1 MPDSTTALMSAAEA
15 TAAGP
20 TGNRTTTT
28 DDSTAGNK
36 TTSTSTSTLSAKM
49 STTGAGLAAAVSAT
63 KKKNV
68 NNNNNNTNSY
78 EEDNDNRSVFSAS
91 TTATMAT
98 EVLSLS
104 DSLCWALYFPKNSNS
119 NSNTKRS
126 RGIWWPALRFSSIL
140 DFLKVKGDDF
150 YNVDVDDNDNESS
163 TKSRR
168 KSMKKKMEK
177 MKKKK
182 KRMECRAMK
191 ETLQDNPIETI
202 HYLGR
207 PVEEC
212 VTANHALD
220 KGIEIQDYS
229 NGMSSFLGKMKRK
242 DFPRRFITAVDDGE
256 NNDKTAV
263 AFKLFQDFYKAIDE
277 ASALNRAD
285 DDDDDSSDSDDSDS
299 DDDDEEVVVE
309 WTSTAQKVW
318 DKYQNR
324 CPRGGI
330 SSRAGSS
337 QDDDDDDDDAVIAVN
352 DHHYEQQ
359 QDQEVEEEYHQEEEE
374 HQQGDD
380 FSLAHSTAAISL
392 YTEASLT
399 SASASR
405 HQQQQ
410 TPSVGGS
417 GGEEHASTSSPPS
430 LPTKLSNVN
439 AGEDGDDDDND
450 FETIWNIHQMEG
462 WEQFENDYDQ
472 LVYQAPNG
480 YTFNSHQSFCD
491 YLTETYGW
499 EDPNSSLR
507 GASLLSSRGRDQD
520 RSSPNRSTRRQRSFS
535 PTGKKRWSD
544 LWLYLDKILGWS
556 YNYAT
561 KHDLKFHGASTIWFR
576 PGFHIKGR
584 GNLGTDHF
592 FSEDDVL
599 AYCDEND
606 ISPPPP
612 TPDTEEESPLSPEE
626 KMEKEIETKKK
637 VDRYPNGTRIM
648 KQFENGDWYNGT
660 IKKYSKKRGYYSI
673 KFDDGEIEEF
683 DDDDVKQWLKDDD
696 DDEEMGDND
705 DSSGYETPD
714 DQSTIPQDPGKPRL
728 LSPSEG
734 TTTSGVS
741 NGNNS
746 LYGGGESYCE
756 DDRYNFKI
764 LWGRLKDKG
773 WDWQKP
779 NNSFDDYWYCKP
791 ASMRPKSEWIQGLD
805 YFCNQE
811 EVIAFCKERDSAS
824 SRDKDGAGRNKLDDA
839 PSKNAKK
846 KSSLAT
852 KNTKKKPGKKKKCSL
867 SDSFDVDGENNDEP
881 SNKKRKNSKKNLASK
896 AVTEKKGPVSNDNV
910 IVDDGNTRKQSDSKK
925 RRKEIKS
932 TSAGAAADVESN
944 KKQKGSQTYPR
955 KTELSDLCNDESLK
969 INDGKM
975 DTPWNVDTPKHEHK
989 LCLTATGMNYSSH
1002 YYLPGENAKDFTKRF
1017 SSVEEIAQHF
1027 ARTNEYTLSSGSKIP
1042 TTDVERSFVRLIRY
1056 ALVPGAL
1063 STWKEIRKINRS
1075 ETSYLLR
1082 ELGYHTTDVGGWKPP
1097 KAFVI
1102 AKVLEPYYES
1112 LDSLC
1117 EVLTCLEDLHVPS
1130 SSSSRRRKQEKKLSQ
1145 TQLIALRLRI
1155 AEGFTVLDI
1164 DEEYNGAD
1172 HENEEE
1178 VEKEQVSI
1186 EKSLPSVNPVPVPIP
1201 ATKKLSD
1208 EAMKATR
1215 INDDTSI
1222 ESKKRKR
1229 TSKEIE
1235 DEKRSKEV
1243 EAQIALSPT
1252 KIKVGQFLKN
1262 PEENTAPWA
1271 LNNPTSTPSMGWSN
1285 FYYKIGCSY
1294 NGGYYYLPGESS
1306 NQGFTIRFSSTNE
1319 MAAHFCT
1326 EGEYSKYQNLLNEE
1340 DQRFIK
1346 RLFDYGHVPGN
1357 YSDWKQLRELK
1368 LCEVVLILDLLGFEK
1383 GRDQWWSI
1391 PKGLSVLDHK
1401 KKYRSLSD
1409 LGRALIRVPDLEDRT
1424 GGKGNRRRAR
1434 KGGFL
1439 TDKQMVAL
1447 RLRIAEG
1454 LENED
1459 GYEPPIETDSGSVS
1473 DNANNNEEKDESPS
1487 NEDSD
1492 IGSDKESTMTEEAVM
1507 KLFVYDVCSHT
1518 DAWVYLQDLGC
1529 SYRSNHY
1536 YLPGNSK
1543 RTIECQNELVSYILE
1558 HSVNMLDWENC
1569 SLKPLQVDQ
1578 FVRYLKGFTARLCLS
1593 DASLVGQAFH
1603 EITKANIRN
1612 FLKKIGITRKNGKYY
1627 IGNNKHDESSI
1638 VNMIR
1643 STDDLYNLSQNDL
1656 TPLKRHRSGDPTL
1669 SSLESAAVRLW
1680 AVQSDIPLTNMP
1692 DLSTIGRSANA
1703 EVMRK
1708 ATNVENEPVESEEP
1722 SDTDEFHECK
1732 QMNDDSQIE
1741 TSDMVEAQSSTLD
1754 KNKALTDSELGEEPL
1769 EENEG
1774 VHAGEVEVAKQ
1785 QPSQLPSSIDED
1797 ETQEDLET
1805 NVAATKKN
1813 PIIDLMTP
1821 PPSKGRRGT
1830 NIAKTV
1836 QEQDKTSLDD
1846 QNDDKAQMGRNDTD
1860 LSEPATA
1867 NDDGDNNDNSNTRSS
1882 SPSSGENNKGTWG
1895 LLTQPP
1901 CDDEDEDDGDDD
1913 QNGAVLDMFGPAEL
1927 DSPSSSLNIHPSSD
1941 SISMFSP
1948 PPQPAAAAQN
1958 LNERRTEQ
1966 RGNRTPLFTQ
1976 EEDESFDMNDFISN
1990 VF

>member
-1 MPDSTTALMSAAEA
+1 MPDSTTALMSSEA

-20 TGNRTTTT
+20 TGNRTTTR
-28 DDSTAGNK
+28 DDSTSGNE
-36 TTSTSTSTLSAKM
+36 TTSTSTSTVSAKM
-49 STTGAGLAAAVSAT
+49 SSTGAGLAAAVSAT

-140 DFLKVKGDDF
+140 DFLKVKG
-150 YNVDVDDNDNESS
+150 
-163 TKSRR
+163 
-168 KSMKKKMEK
+168 
-177 MKKKK
+177 
-182 KRMECRAMK
+182 
-191 ETLQDNPIETI
+191 
-202 HYLGR
+202 R

-220 KGIEIQDYS
+220 KGIKIQDYS

-277 ASALNRAD
+277 AN
-285 DDDDDSSDSDDSDS
+285 
-299 DDDDEEVVVE
+299 
-309 WTSTAQKVW
+309 
-318 DKYQNR
+318 
-324 CPRGGI
+324 
-330 SSRAGSS
+330 
-337 QDDDDDDDDAVIAVN
+337 
-352 DHHYEQQ
+352 
-359 QDQEVEEEYHQEEEE
+359 QEVEEEYHQEEEE

-405 HQQQQ
+405 HPQQ
-410 TPSVGGS
+410 TPSVGGNS
-417 GGEEHASTSSPPS
+417 GGEEHASTSSPS

-439 AGEDGDDDDND
+439 AGEEGDDEDND

-507 GASLLSSRGRDQD
+507 GASLLSTRGRDQD

-584 GNLGTDHF
+584 GDLGTDHF

-660 IKKYSKKRGYYSI
+660 IKSYIKKRGYYSI
-673 KFDDGEIEEF
+673 KFDDGEEEEF

-805 YFCNQE
+805 YFCDQE

-846 KSSLAT
+846 KKSLAT

-881 SNKKRKNSKKNLASK
+881 STKKRKNSKKNLASK

-944 KKQKGSQTYPR
+944 KKQKGSQTYP
-955 KTELSDLCNDESLK
+955 KKPKLSDLCNDESLK
-969 INDGKM
+969 INDGKT

-989 LCLTATGMNYSSH
+989 LCLTATGMNYASY

-1042 TTDVERSFVRLIRY
+1042 TTDDERSFVRLIRY
-1056 ALVPGAL
+1056 ALVPGAY

-1075 ETSYLLR
+1075 ETSYLLNK
-1082 ELGYHTTDVGGWKPP
+1082 LGYYTTDVGGWKPP
-1097 KAFVI
+1097 DAFVE

-1117 EVLTCLEDLHVPS
+1117 EVLTCLEDLDVPS
-1130 SSSSRRRKQEKKLSQ
+1130 SSSSRRRKQEIKLSQ

-1164 DEEYNGAD
+1164 DMEYNSAD
-1172 HENEEE
+1172 HENEDD

-1186 EKSLPSVNPVPVPIP
+1186 EKSLPSVNPVSVPIP

-1271 LNNPTSTPSMGWSN
+1271 LNNPTSTPSMGWSK

-1306 NQGFTIRFSSTNE
+1306 NQGFTVRFSSTNE
-1319 MAAHFCT
+1319 MAGHFCT
-1326 EGEYSKYQNLLNEE
+1326 EGEYSKYLNLLNEE

-1357 YSDWKQLRELK
+1357 YFDWKQLRELK
-1368 LCEVVLILDLLGFEK
+1368 LREVVLILDLLGFQK
-1383 GRDQWWSI
+1383 CRDRWWSI
-1391 PKGLSVLDHK
+1391 PKGLPVLDHK
-1401 KKYRSLSD
+1401 
-1409 LGRALIRVPDLEDRT
+1409 T
-1424 GGKGNRRRAR
+1424 N
-1434 KGGFL
+1434 
-1439 TDKQMVAL
+1439 T
-1447 RLRIAEG
+1447 
-1454 LENED
+1454 
-1459 GYEPPIETDSGSVS
+1459 
-1473 DNANNNEEKDESPS
+1473 
-1487 NEDSD
+1487 
-1492 IGSDKESTMTEEAVM
+1492 
-1507 KLFVYDVCSHT
+1507 
-1518 DAWVYLQDLGC
+1518 
-1529 SYRSNHY
+1529 
-1536 YLPGNSK
+1536 
-1543 RTIECQNELVSYILE
+1543 
-1558 HSVNMLDWENC
+1558 
-1569 SLKPLQVDQ
+1569 
-1578 FVRYLKGFTARLCLS
+1578 
-1593 DASLVGQAFH
+1593 
-1603 EITKANIRN
+1603 
-1612 FLKKIGITRKNGKYY
+1612 
-1627 IGNNKHDESSI
+1627 
-1638 VNMIR
+1638 
-1643 STDDLYNLSQNDL
+1643 DLY
-1656 TPLKRHRSGDPTL
+1656 
-1669 SSLESAAVRLW
+1669 
-1680 AVQSDIPLTNMP
+1680 
-1692 DLSTIGRSANA
+1692 
-1703 EVMRK
+1703 
-1708 ATNVENEPVESEEP
+1708 
-1722 SDTDEFHECK
+1722 
-1732 QMNDDSQIE
+1732 
-1741 TSDMVEAQSSTLD
+1741 
-1754 KNKALTDSELGEEPL
+1754 
-1769 EENEG
+1769 
-1774 VHAGEVEVAKQ
+1774 
-1785 QPSQLPSSIDED
+1785 
-1797 ETQEDLET
+1797 
-1805 NVAATKKN
+1805 
-1813 PIIDLMTP
+1813 
-1821 PPSKGRRGT
+1821 
-1830 NIAKTV
+1830 
-1836 QEQDKTSLDD
+1836 
-1846 QNDDKAQMGRNDTD
+1846 
-1860 LSEPATA
+1860 
-1867 NDDGDNNDNSNTRSS
+1867 
-1882 SPSSGENNKGTWG
+1882 
-1895 LLTQPP
+1895 
-1901 CDDEDEDDGDDD
+1901 
-1913 QNGAVLDMFGPAEL
+1913 
-1927 DSPSSSLNIHPSSD
+1927 

-1948 PPQPAAAAQN
+1948 PPQPAAAAAQN